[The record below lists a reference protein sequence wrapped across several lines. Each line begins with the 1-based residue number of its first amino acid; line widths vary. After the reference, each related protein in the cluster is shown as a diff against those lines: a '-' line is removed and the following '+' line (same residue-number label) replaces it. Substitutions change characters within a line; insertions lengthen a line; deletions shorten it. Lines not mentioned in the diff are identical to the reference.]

1 MHNIKIQTA
10 VLSLNNQIQ
19 DTPITFWDT
28 KFAPSEILSKSLTIQ
43 RQTVKALMHEGI
55 RQTYP

>member
-1 MHNIKIQTA
+1 MHNIKILTA

-19 DTPITFWDT
+19 DTQITIWDT
-28 KFAPSEILSKSLTIQ
+28 KFAPSQILSKSLTVQ
-43 RQTVKALMHEGI
+43 RQTVKALMHEGN